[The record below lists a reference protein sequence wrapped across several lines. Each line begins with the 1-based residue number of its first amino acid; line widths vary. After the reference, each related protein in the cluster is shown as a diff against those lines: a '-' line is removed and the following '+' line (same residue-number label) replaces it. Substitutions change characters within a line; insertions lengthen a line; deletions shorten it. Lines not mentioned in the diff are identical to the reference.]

1 MMRVSRRCPVP
12 ITWRETM
19 TTTNPGYA
27 ADVWRLLQAQAL
39 ARAERDAGMAL
50 AVCDG
55 YDSERGRYI
64 EVQRPSLEW
73 VLFWVER

>member
-1 MMRVSRRCPVP
+1 MIRLWRRCPVLV
-12 ITWRETM
+12 TGVDEM

-27 ADVWRLLQAQAL
+27 ADVWRVLQAQAL

-73 VLFWVER
+73 VLFWSER

>member
-1 MMRVSRRCPVP
+1 MSGADNLE
-12 ITWRETM
+12 REM
-19 TTTNPGYA
+19 ANPGYA
-27 ADVWRLLQAQAL
+27 ADVWRVLQAQAL

-73 VLFWVER
+73 VLFWAER

>member
-1 MMRVSRRCPVP
+1 
-12 ITWRETM
+12 M
-19 TTTNPGYA
+19 TKTNPGYA
-27 ADVWRLLQAQAL
+27 ADVWRVLQAQAL

-64 EVQRPSLEW
+64 EVQRPSGEW
-73 VLFWVER
+73 VLCWAER

>member
-1 MMRVSRRCPVP
+1 MGGAQGVK
-12 ITWRETM
+12 M

-27 ADVWRLLQAQAL
+27 ADVWRVLQAQAL
-39 ARAERDAGMAL
+39 ARAERDAGLAL

-73 VLFWVER
+73 VLFWAER